1 MWTGANT
8 VSTLV
13 ISANAFVYAPP
24 FLAYETAE
32 SFAQRWTVNGISAG
46 YGFQIDRGVIGV
58 TLQNLQRGGKKKQNT
73 QLSQTSKPKSRPLS
87 LKPIDRNAVSSI
99 SLSSLSLALTL

>member
-8 VSTLV
+8 VSTLI
-13 ISANAFVYAPP
+13 ISANGFVYAPP

-46 YGFQIDRGVIGV
+46 YGFPIDRGVIGV
-58 TLQNLQRGGKKKQNT
+58 TLQNLQRGGKKKKTHSSAKPPNLNLDLF
-73 QLSQTSKPKSRPLS
+73 LSNR
-87 LKPIDRNAVSSI
+87 
-99 SLSSLSLALTL
+99 